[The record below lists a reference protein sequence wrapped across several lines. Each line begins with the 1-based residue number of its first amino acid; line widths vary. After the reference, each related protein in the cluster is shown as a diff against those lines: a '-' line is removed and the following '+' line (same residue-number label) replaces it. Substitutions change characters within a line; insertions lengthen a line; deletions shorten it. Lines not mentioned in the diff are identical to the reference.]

1 MSKLAPYY
9 KGVKDRKK
17 NHNHVK
23 WKMKRK
29 IFKKT

>member
-1 MSKLAPYY
+1 MSKLEC
-9 KGVKDRKK
+9 KDKSVKDRKK